1 MQISNYQL
9 GKKGEEKACPWITKQ
24 INGKPT

>member
-1 MQISNYQL
+1 MQTNNYQL
-9 GKKGEEKACPWITKQ
+9 GKKGKEKAYPWITKQ